1 MVEAL
6 QHTFMQHAMIAGALA
21 AIACG
26 IIGTYVVTKKMVFIS
41 GGISHASYGGVGI
54 GYYLGISPI
63 VGAMFFALFSAIMM
77 GLVTRRTK
85 IPDDT
90 AIGILWAVGMAVG
103 IIFIQLKEVYSGDLM
118 SYLFGSILFV
128 ELSDLITIAVI
139 DIVIILVVLLLYKEF
154 LAISFDEEFSKVV
167 GIRTEFL
174 SLILLG
180 LIAFTIVVL
189 IKVVGI
195 ILIIA
200 LLTIPATIAKLFT
213 NRLKNM
219 MFLSVVF
226 GLVITIGGLLLA
238 SELDLRSG
246 ATIVLVGAVA
256 YGVSYLIA
264 KLRYGSRGSLAV

>member
-246 ATIVLVGAVA
+246 ATIVLVGAVT